1 MPTVS
6 KPTRRELAAKLKR
19 LRAREATVKL
29 RGVRGAKTVVVTV
42 TASKAREEFSSWV
55 SLVGHGHKWI
65 VLQRHGRPT
74 VAMVPIADL
83 ETLRLLEGALDLKAA
98 REAMSEPGEVSW
110 EEVKA
115 KLGL

>member
-6 KPTRRELAAKLKR
+6 KSTQRELAAKARR
-19 LRAREATVKL
+19 LRARKAAARPRRARSV
-29 RGVRGAKTVVVTV
+29 KTVVITV

-55 SLVGHGHKWI
+55 NLVGHGHKWI
-65 VLQRHGRPT
+65 ILQRHGKPT
-74 VAMVPIADL
+74 VAMVPVADL
-83 ETLRLLEGALDLKAA
+83 ETLRELEETIDLQAA

>member
-6 KPTRRELAAKLKR
+6 KPAQKELAAKLRR
-19 LRAREATVKL
+19 LRARRATGKL
-29 RGVRGAKTVVVTV
+29 RAVRGAKTVVVTV

-55 SLVGHGHKWI
+55 NLVGHGHKWI

-74 VAMVPIADL
+74 VAMVPVADL
-83 ETLRLLEGALDLKAA
+83 ETLRLLEDALDLKAA